1 MLIKVIKKFIYIGE
15 FKLKCCIG
23 KGGIK
28 KNKIEGDNATP
39 RGIFKIGSLFYRHDK
54 LGHKRANLNKIK
66 ISKYMG
72 WCNDSNSIHYNKLID
87 VSKKNDFTYEKLLR
101 KDYKYNLL
109 IPILYNYN
117 KPKKKKGS
125 AIFIHLT
132 KDFKPTAGCIA
143 VKQKDF
149 LVMLNLIK
157 KNSKIRIY

>member
-1 MLIKVIKKFIYIGE
+1 MLIKVIKNFIYIGE

-28 KNKIEGDNATP
+28 INKIEGDNATP
-39 RGIFKIGSLFYRHDK
+39 RGIYKIGNLFYRHDK
-54 LGHKRANLNKIK
+54 IHIKRTILHKIK
-66 ISKYMG
+66 ITKNMG
-72 WCNDSNSIHYNKLID
+72 WCNDSNSTYYNKLFYI
-87 VSKKNDFTYEKLLR
+87 SKKNNFTYEKLLR

-117 KPKKKKGS
+117 KPKKNRGS

-132 KDFKPTAGCIA
+132 KDFKPTVGCIA
-143 VKQKDF
+143 LKQKDF

-157 KNSKIRIY
+157 RNSKIRIY

>member
-1 MLIKVIKKFIYIGE
+1 MLIKLIKNFIYIDE

-39 RGIFKIGSLFYRHDK
+39 KGIFKIGSLFYRHEK
-54 LGHKRANLNKIK
+54 ILIKHTYLHKIK
-66 ISKYMG
+66 IIKNMG
-72 WCNDSNSIHYNKLID
+72 WCNDSNSIHYNKLVDI
-87 VSKKNDFTYEKLLR
+87 SKKNNFTYEKLLR

-117 KPKKKKGS
+117 RTKKNKGS

-132 KDFKPTAGCIA
+132 KNFRPTAGCIA
-143 VKQKDF
+143 LKQKDF
-149 LVMLNLIK
+149 LVMLNLLK

>member
-1 MLIKVIKKFIYIGE
+1 MLIKVIKNFIYIDE

-28 KNKIEGDNATP
+28 KNKIEGDNTTP
-39 RGIFKIGSLFYRHDK
+39 KGIFRIGNLFYRHNK
-54 LGHKRANLNKIK
+54 LRIKHTNLHKIK
-66 ISKYMG
+66 ITKNMG
-72 WCNDSNSIHYNKLID
+72 WCNDSNSIHYNKLVDI
-87 VSKKNDFTYEKLLR
+87 SKKINFTYEKLLR

-117 KPKKKKGS
+117 KPKKKRGS

-132 KDFKPTAGCIA
+132 KNFRPTVGCIA
-143 VKQKDF
+143 LKQKDF
-149 LVMLNLIK
+149 LVMLNIIK

>member
-1 MLIKVIKKFIYIGE
+1 MLIKVIKNFIYIDE

-28 KNKIEGDNATP
+28 KNKIEGDNCTP
-39 RGIFKIGSLFYRHDK
+39 KGIFKIGNLFFRHDRIPIK
-54 LGHKRANLNKIK
+54 STNLHKIK
-66 ISKYMG
+66 IKKNMG
-72 WCNDSNSIHYNKLID
+72 WCNDSSSIHYNKLVYI
-87 VSKKNDFTYEKLLR
+87 SKKYNFTCEKLLR

-117 KPKKKKGS
+117 KPKKNRGS

-132 KDFKPTAGCIA
+132 KNFRPTVGCIA
-143 VKQKDF
+143 LKQKDF

>member
-1 MLIKVIKKFIYIGE
+1 MLIKVIKNFIYIDE

-28 KNKIEGDNATP
+28 KNKIEGDNCTP
-39 RGIFKIGSLFYRHDK
+39 KGIFKIGNLFFRHDRITIK
-54 LGHKRANLNKIK
+54 STNLHKIK
-66 ISKYMG
+66 IKKNMG
-72 WCNDSNSIHYNKLID
+72 WCNDSSSINYNKLVDI
-87 VSKKNDFTYEKLLR
+87 SKKYNFSYEKLLR

-117 KPKKKKGS
+117 KPKKNRGS

-132 KDFKPTAGCIA
+132 KNFRPTVGCIA
-143 VKQKDF
+143 LKQKDF

>member
-1 MLIKVIKKFIYIGE
+1 MLIKVIKNFIYIGE

-54 LGHKRANLNKIK
+54 IHIERTILHKIK
-66 ISKYMG
+66 ITKNMG
-72 WCNDSNSIHYNKLID
+72 LCNDSNSIYYNKLFYI
-87 VSKKNDFTYEKLLR
+87 SKKNNFTYEKLLR

-117 KPKKKKGS
+117 KPKKNRGS

-132 KDFKPTAGCIA
+132 KNFRPTIGCIA
-143 VKQKDF
+143 LKQKDF